1 MAKNAETL
9 DKYQEPLHIHSPYLF
24 ILLLRFWT
32 TKKSQKKKIS
42 FRIFPLRE
50 LTQAKRIQQ
59 KHLTHKP
66 VISHLFQWF
75 KTPTSKSAPYDSCRA
90 WARRRSIS
98 EAQRSA
104 APELPKRWRSS
115 A

>member
-1 MAKNAETL
+1 MQKPLIYQETL
-9 DKYQEPLHIHSPYLF
+9 HINRLIYSSFYYAFGQLN
-24 ILLLRFWT
+24 
-32 TKKSQKKKIS
+32 KSQKKNIS
-42 FRIFPLRE
+42 FRIFPIRE

-66 VISHLFQWF
+66 VTSHLFQWF

-90 WARRRSIS
+90 WARHRSIS
-98 EAQRSA
+98 QAQRSA